1 MKRVGR
7 REASVGIIKYDATEE
22 GGRDGKGGSVGTG
35 FEGEIVIWWKW
46 GVFSPFSGKQR

>member
-22 GGRDGKGGSVGTG
+22 GGRDGKGAVLGQGL
-35 FEGEIVIWWKW
+35 
-46 GVFSPFSGKQR
+46 GVRS